1 MKELSN
7 TSGQVSK
14 LEKAKNDIEQ
24 TVLTLETKYVR
35 RAFLHS
41 LKDIK
46 LLPCSG
52 TLFPVL
58 VTFSGRSFVEL

>member
-1 MKELSN
+1 MCICFFFTILRRVKELSN

-46 LLPCSG
+46 LLSCK
-52 TLFPVL
+52 
-58 VTFSGRSFVEL
+58 